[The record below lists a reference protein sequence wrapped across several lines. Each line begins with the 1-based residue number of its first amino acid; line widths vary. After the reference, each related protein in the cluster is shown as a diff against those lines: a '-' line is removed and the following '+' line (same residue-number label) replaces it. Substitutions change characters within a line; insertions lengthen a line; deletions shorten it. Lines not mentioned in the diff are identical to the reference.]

1 MKGRIRMA
9 KPTNDYN
16 YNQIKAVFEV
26 ECTFS
31 MLQTH
36 PLVALFNAIP
46 EEDQKKIL
54 RSTAVNSLS
63 AMLKNVNDGG
73 SFAFLRSIK

>member
-1 MKGRIRMA
+1 MKGRTMA
-9 KPTNDYN
+9 KPTSDYN
-16 YNQIKAVFEV
+16 YNQVKVVFEV

-36 PLVALFNAIP
+36 PLVAIFNTLP

-54 RSTAVNSLS
+54 RGTAVDSMSSL
-63 AMLKNVNDGG
+63 LKKINNGG